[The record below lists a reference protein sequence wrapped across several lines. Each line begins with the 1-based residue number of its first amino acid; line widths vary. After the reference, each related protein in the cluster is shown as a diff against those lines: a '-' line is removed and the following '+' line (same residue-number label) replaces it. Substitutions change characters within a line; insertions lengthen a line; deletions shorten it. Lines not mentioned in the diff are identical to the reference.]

1 MDLFA
6 TIPQNGDIRV
16 KDWPLMQSVIPTV
29 LIIVAYIFFIIF
41 GRKWMKN
48 KNAFE
53 LRDFMLVYNIVQVI
67 LCTYITYE
75 ATYVWIKERYSFT
88 CQPIDFSKSET
99 AMKACKACWWFY
111 IMKLVDLTDTILFVL
126 RKKDEQITFL
136 HVYHHIT
143 MTFCGW
149 SGSKYVG
156 GGQSL
161 FVIIINSFIHVIMY
175 GYYGLS
181 ACGPK
186 IQKYLWW
193 KRYITQAQMLQFVA
207 VIIHSIVNL
216 RQQCIYSVIE
226 RTEMR
231 SILCYGD
238 SNTWGFVPGSF
249 GIRERFDRNTRWTG
263 RLQQLLDPAYFYV
276 IEEGLNSRTTNLDY
290 GDRPNGFRGT
300 EFLSVILYT
309 HAPLDLVI
317 IMLGLND
324 LKKQFNNRTSQQI
337 AEGIKELI
345 DIIRSTTYGSNMQ
358 ESPAILIVST
368 PIPVET
374 SSENPSD
381 MFEGAKERIQDLA
394 DELKTLV
401 NKYDKNVYFVD
412 AAPSVQMSPVDGIH
426 FDATAHEQFALLMNK
441 TIRKIFNLPA

>member
-1 MDLFA
+1 MSDLKEILKMDLFA

-53 LRDFMLVYNIVQVI
+53 LRDFMLVYNIVKVI
-67 LCTYITYE
+67 LCIYITYE

-216 RQQCIYSVIE
+216 RQQCNFPKIFDLSFLIYGI
-226 RTEMR
+226 T
-231 SILCYGD
+231 ILMLFANFY
-238 SNTWGFVPGSF
+238 
-249 GIRERFDRNTRWTG
+249 
-263 RLQQLLDPAYFYV
+263 LQSY
-276 IEEGLNSRTTNLDY
+276 
-290 GDRPNGFRGT
+290 
-300 EFLSVILYT
+300 
-309 HAPLDLVI
+309 
-317 IMLGLND
+317 
-324 LKKQFNNRTSQQI
+324 
-337 AEGIKELI
+337 
-345 DIIRSTTYGSNMQ
+345 
-358 ESPAILIVST
+358 
-368 PIPVET
+368 
-374 SSENPSD
+374 
-381 MFEGAKERIQDLA
+381 
-394 DELKTLV
+394 
-401 NKYDKNVYFVD
+401 
-412 AAPSVQMSPVDGIH
+412 
-426 FDATAHEQFALLMNK
+426 
-441 TIRKIFNLPA
+441 TIRKKQHAKQS